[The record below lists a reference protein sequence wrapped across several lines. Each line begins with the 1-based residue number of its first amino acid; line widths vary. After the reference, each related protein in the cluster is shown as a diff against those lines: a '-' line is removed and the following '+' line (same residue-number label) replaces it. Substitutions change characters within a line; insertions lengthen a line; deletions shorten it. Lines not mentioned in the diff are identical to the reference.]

1 MMRAPITDEQA
12 RPLAAL
18 LAALHPGWDIPGI
31 RAALHKARHKAPAD
45 ELAIA
50 AIRCAM
56 RADLKSPALIA
67 EDGPHWHGTEAARDT
82 RFERCP
88 VDGHRSYPAW
98 NCGACRADR
107 YGLADDDAPAVSPIT
122 HLTPEQAATNAR
134 GARAVI
140 AALNANRTTTTEEKS

>member
-1 MMRAPITDEQA
+1 MMPPITDDQA

-31 RAALHKARHKAPAD
+31 RAALHKARHKAPAH

-56 RADLKSPALIA
+56 RADLETPALIA
-67 EDGPHWHGTEAARDT
+67 EDGPHWHGTEAAKDT

-98 NCGACRADR
+98 NCGACRSEA
-107 YGLADDDAPAVSPIT
+107 LEAEPAEAPIT
-122 HLTPEQAATNAR
+122 ALTPEQHAANAR
-134 GARAVI
+134 GARAVR
-140 AALNANRTTTTEEKS
+140 AALNANRTTTTEEKP